1 MGTLSSEVPKPLTH
15 VSPPGVMLGP
25 DTAVPQYKK
34 SCAELLNLFIRERK
48 RGGRGNESIVGSRNF
63 LRGESGPFYRQ
74 DHPPEATIS
83 IALTLTSSGSLLVV
97 ADKGWRW

>member
-48 RGGRGNESIVGSRNF
+48 RGGRGNESQVSWF
-63 LRGESGPFYRQ
+63 S
-74 DHPPEATIS
+74 ATPLCPTS
-83 IALTLTSSGSLLVV
+83 LLSLLPYQSLFLTLDFHCL
-97 ADKGWRW
+97 